1 MLVVEK
7 ASSGQK
13 KVLFYRFTI
22 SADLHQ
28 LAPLHFL
35 STIGHE
41 TFVVINPQN
50 WKKTI
55 SPASSYHPIETL
67 TQFSFALSQ
76 YY

>member
-13 KVLFYRFTI
+13 KVVFYRFTI

-28 LAPLHFL
+28 LAPLNFL

-41 TFVVINPQN
+41 NLCCNQPSKLEKN
-50 WKKTI
+50 
-55 SPASSYHPIETL
+55 Y
-67 TQFSFALSQ
+67 
-76 YY
+76 

>member
-28 LAPLHFL
+28 LAPLNFV

-41 TFVVINPQN
+41 NLCCNQPSKLEKNYLPGIKLP
-50 WKKTI
+50 
-55 SPASSYHPIETL
+55 PH
-67 TQFSFALSQ
+67 
-76 YY
+76 